1 MLKNLCNSKIRKNLI
16 QNSIRNYSSFLNS
29 TKNVTNQINN
39 YRNIGII
46 AHVDAGK
53 TTTCERMLYYSGLI
67 KRIGE
72 VHKGDTVMD
81 YMKLER
87 ERGITIG
94 AATVTIPWNDHRIN
108 IVDTPGHVDF
118 TVEVERSVRV
128 IDGGVA
134 IFDGVAGVQA
144 QSITVW
150 NQAERY
156 KVPRIAF
163 INKMDREG
171 ASIDK
176 TLKMMT
182 DRLSANPLPIQWPL
196 GTGAKFASVVDLI
209 EMNLISWSGEKGEI
223 IEKIPLTKS
232 QNSLDP
238 DTIELVKEKRS
249 ELIQKLSDLDEEML
263 QTYLENDGDD
273 SKITPKQIKEA
284 IRRVTL
290 SIKAVPVL
298 YGTSLQNKGVQ
309 QLLDS
314 VVEFLPSPTDRE
326 PPLAVIPN
334 QHDESKSQTNIPIKS
349 DLKGDLVALAFKV
362 VHDPRRGLIV
372 YTRVYSGVLKAGS
385 TVYNSTRKIKERA
398 IKLLQVS
405 ANEMDDIQELKAGDI
420 GAIIGLKNV
429 STGDTLIRDF
439 EKAPKVILNGIKT
452 PPPVFFCTL
461 EANSEGEIPELIEA
475 LKILQKEDPSFHYQV
490 TEDQNILISGMGEL
504 HLEIIKDRLDN
515 HFKVDS
521 RMGKMQVQYRGTIS
535 YPSQS
540 SIEDAEDGINQ
551 SSFNIQTGTGI
562 KTFHAGISMAIE
574 PKETGTG
581 NEIIFD
587 FNKDF
592 QDTFDRPTLEKI
604 KRSIIEGIESTFQR
618 GLPIGFPIVDTKV
631 TISAIGYSSESESPP
646 LAFRMSSI
654 KNFLALGEQSEPII
668 LEPLMKIEITVD
680 EKYLGNVL
688 SDLSRQRRGTIL
700 DVGMEKNTHIISAIV
715 PLKEMIG
722 YSTHLRSFTSGNASF
737 TMEFSSYGKVSLNE
751 KDKVLKEIRGY

>member
-1 MLKNLCNSKIRKNLI
+1 MLKNLCSSKIRKNLI
-16 QNSIRNYSSFLNS
+16 QNSIRNYSSFLNT

-232 QNSLDP
+232 QNLLDT

-263 QTYLENDGDD
+263 QSYLENDGDD

-334 QHDESKSQTNIPIKS
+334 QHDQSKSQTNVPIKS

-540 SIEDAEDGINQ
+540 NIEDAGDGINQ

-574 PKETGTG
+574 PKEIGTG

-587 FNKDF
+587 FDKDF

-631 TISAIGYSSESESPP
+631 TINAISYISESESPP

-722 YSTHLRSFTSGNASF
+722 YSTQLRSFTSGNASF